1 MCPPTRI
8 PWRPAIVRQPN
19 RFTQTRT
26 AYEAGK
32 EPAMQCAESRCCVQC
47 SLPCV
52 GMWGLGSEAFASVA
66 ADDGDI
72 AP

>member
-1 MCPPTRI
+1 MPTD
-8 PWRPAIVRQPN
+8 PDSVETCYCATAVPLLMH
-19 RFTQTRT
+19 TRT
-26 AYEAGK
+26 AYETGK